1 MPSSGS
7 TTIDRLVLRLYTIQS
22 ISQSPANTSSLVG
35 PDIDIFPQEQNN
47 PHQKNS
53 FYPKFPKPF
62 YQTLDWR
69 LWKEKDRKAHPI

>member
-22 ISQSPANTSSLVG
+22 ISESPANTSSLVG
-35 PDIDIFPQEQNN
+35 SDVDIFPQEQNN

-53 FYPKFPKPF
+53 LYPKFPKPF
-62 YQTLDWR
+62 YQTLDW
-69 LWKEKDRKAHPI
+69 